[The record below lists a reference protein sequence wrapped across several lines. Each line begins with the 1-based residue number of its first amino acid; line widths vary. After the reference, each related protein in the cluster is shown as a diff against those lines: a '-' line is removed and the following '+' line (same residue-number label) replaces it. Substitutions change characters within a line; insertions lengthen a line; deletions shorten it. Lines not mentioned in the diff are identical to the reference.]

1 MRKTYARWPADR
13 FAIYRGNYCI
23 NRQMGLQTLRRSLC
37 KIAHAFFYSPK
48 PDDLPNIPLMNE
60 KITIGIHS
68 ASWTEHSRRV
78 LQGLLNYIEEYP
90 NIQVRDFRFS
100 TSDPHLDGNPPW
112 TGKVDGAIVSTG
124 REPGI
129 TNWMR
134 RGKVPI
140 VVASGDLIDSGLVS
154 VYTDVHSVARLAAT
168 HLTDAGFEHVAHVG
182 YQKSDGSKRRSEAL
196 SDELEKRGIKLKSI
210 ALKEVPLDN
219 IDNPNLVSESTIQR
233 LKAMLEKSPKPL
245 AVVALNDVV
254 AELVCTCVREMGLS
268 IPDEIGVLGVG
279 DSERARMA
287 DPPLSSVR
295 TPGVE
300 IGYRCASLL
309 HSMILGNKPKDTVF
323 EVPAETVVARRSTAG
338 WKRAAVT
345 DIDRALSYIRDHA
358 CDGIRLK
365 DVASAVRIPIRT
377 LEIEFKKQIG
387 RSMGEVIREVRLER
401 VKHLLETTNLS
412 TQRIAAMVGYSHYS
426 YLNKL
431 LRDELNVTP
440 SQYRKQKRRVT
451 PE

>member
-1 MRKTYARWPADR
+1 M
-13 FAIYRGNYCI
+13 
-23 NRQMGLQTLRRSLC
+23 S
-37 KIAHAFFYSPK
+37 
-48 PDDLPNIPLMNE
+48 E

-100 TSDPHLDGNPPW
+100 SSDPDLAGNPPW
-112 TGKVDGAIVSTG
+112 TGKVDGVIVSAG
-124 REPGI
+124 RNAGV
-129 TNWMR
+129 TTWLR
-134 RGKVPI
+134 RGKVP
-140 VVASGDLIDSGLVS
+140 VVLATGDMIDSGMVS
-154 VYTDVHSVARLAAT
+154 VYTDVHSVGRLAAA
-168 HLTDAGFEHVAHVG
+168 HLTDAGFDHIAYIG
-182 YQKSDGSKRRSEAL
+182 YQKSDGSKRRREGLA
-196 SDELEKRGIKLKSI
+196 DELAKRGIKLKAL
-210 ALKEVPLDN
+210 ALKEAPMDALEN
-219 IDNPNLVSESTIQR
+219 QRYVSESTIEK
-233 LKAMLEKSPKPL
+233 LKTLLEKSPKPL
-245 AVVALNDVV
+245 AIVALNDVIGEWV
-254 AELVCTCVREMGLS
+254 AKCAQELGFS

-287 DPPLSSVR
+287 DPPLSSVQ

-309 HSMILGNKPKDTVF
+309 HSMILGNTPKETVF
-323 EVPAETVVARRSTAG
+323 EVPAQTVVARRSTAG

-345 DIDRALSYIRDHA
+345 DIDRAVNYIRDHA

-401 VKHLLETTNLS
+401 VKQLLETTNLS

-431 LRDELNVTP
+431 LRDELNLTP
-440 SQYRKQKRRVT
+440 SQYRKQQRKANQ
-451 PE
+451 ES